1 MTGLGLIGFSLVL
14 IAGSGIRTD
23 WVHHPIAATSSIA
36 GSSAAEEPSDLVE
49 VGTRAGSAAGSNS
62 GNDGVTGGAGTCGSQ
77 RDCSCGGSGP
87 PCTRLSDE
95 PLGMDLAVA
104 EAEKDAADVVRILPL
119 ASCVVVFWMIYS
131 QVRPFF
137 TPLHNLVSFLSPSPA
152 LCFARLQAAPMTTPA
167 PKARHWNTSTT
178 GIPMPRVRYP
188 IYR

>member
-36 GSSAAEEPSDLVE
+36 GSTSAAEEPSDLVE

-119 ASCVVVFWMIYS
+119 ASCVRRKVLNVTKFRVTKFSIIKY
-131 QVRPFF
+131 
-137 TPLHNLVSFLSPSPA
+137 
-152 LCFARLQAAPMTTPA
+152 RLQLYELYPD
-167 PKARHWNTSTT
+167 TS
-178 GIPMPRVRYP
+178 VHVVQLY
-188 IYR
+188 